1 MEDIK
6 NIVLLQPTCPL
17 RDEHQILK
25 SIELMEN
32 KNASG
37 IISVSK
43 STEYPQ
49 HMNIL
54 PENLDMS
61 KFINDDFISTRTQ
74 DLPIYYKINGAIY
87 ISNVTSFKS
96 QKSFFLKNKLY
107 AFKMSKKLSIDIDDL
122 NDFNYASFLYKENLI

>member
-1 MEDIK
+1 
-6 NIVLLQPTCPL
+6 
-17 RDEHQILK
+17 
-25 SIELMEN
+25 
-32 KNASG
+32 
-37 IISVSK
+37 
-43 STEYPQ
+43 
-49 HMNIL
+49 MNIL